1 MTEKSIK
8 LDEAKE
14 YISKL
19 GGIINTIKQN
29 PSSEKEKESTIFL
42 MKILKVVYDEINIML
57 TSFNEVNQENKQL
70 KPRIQESN
78 DFGIDLGELGNML
91 DQGNNVS
98 EEGNNWK
105 DAFSYGKQE
114 SGIKDTSLDQ
124 MFNL

>member
-1 MTEKSIK
+1 MTKKSIK

-42 MKILKVVYDEINIML
+42 MKILKVVYAEINIML
-57 TSFNEVNQENKQL
+57 TSLNEVNQENKQL

-78 DFGIDLGELGNML
+78 DFGIDLGELGNIL

-124 MFNL
+124 LFNL

>member
-42 MKILKVVYDEINIML
+42 MKILKVVYNEINIML
-57 TSFNEVNQENKQL
+57 TSLNEVNQENRQL

-78 DFGIDLGELGNML
+78 DFGIDLGELGNIL

-124 MFNL
+124 LFS